1 MRTMVETENLIGFSP
16 TPLSYEKSL
25 PFPGEEIPLSA
36 LETGDR
42 GVVSR
47 LDGGEDFRC
56 KMLSLGILPG
66 KEVTIAR
73 GEKRQPYI
81 LGIGDCRVMMDWGAL
96 GRIYV
101 KPAPKCGGK
110 GGQRWRWRWGS
121 RI

>member
-1 MRTMVETENLIGFSP
+1 MKSVVESERLIEFAA
-16 TPLSYEKSL
+16 TPLTQERKFS
-25 PFPGEEIPLSA
+25 FPGGEIPLSA
-36 LETGDR
+36 LGPGDR

-66 KEVTIAR
+66 KEVTVAR
-73 GEKRQPYI
+73 GGKCRPYI
-81 LGIGDCRVMMDWGAL
+81 LGVGDCRVMMDWGAL

-101 KPAPKCGGK
+101 KPAPECSGK
-110 GGQRWRWRWGS
+110 GGRRWRCRWGS

>member
-1 MRTMVETENLIGFSP
+1 MKTILEK
-16 TPLSYEKSL
+16 EKSTG
-25 PFPGEEIPLSA
+25 FPTMPLIQEANQASLVEIPLSA
-36 LETGDR
+36 LVSGDR

-47 LDGGEDFRC
+47 LDGGEEFRC

-66 KEVTIAR
+66 KEVTVAR

-81 LGIGDCRVMMDWGAL
+81 LGIDDFRVMMDWGAL

-101 KPAPKCGGK
+101 QPATECGRR
-110 GGQRWRWRWGS
+110 GGQRWRCRWGS

>member
-1 MRTMVETENLIGFSP
+1 MKTMAEVERLIEFAA
-16 TPLSYEKSL
+16 TPLTQERSFSL
-25 PFPGEEIPLSA
+25 PGGETPLSA
-36 LETGDR
+36 LGPGDK

-73 GEKRQPYI
+73 GEKHQPYI
-81 LGIGDCRVMMDWGAL
+81 LGVGDCRVMMDWGAL

-101 KPAPKCGGK
+101 KPDPKCGGK
-110 GGQRWRWRWGS
+110 GGRRWRCRWGS